1 MMTSFSIDPEL
12 RGPLQTIFRA
22 RGPAKP
28 FLLFFRLFRIGWFPP
43 VVLRHRR
50 VDALGQDHLHCVPSF
65 ADHFR
70 RCFQLRFLHR
80 PQHVFFAAAQRMIRS
95 ATQPQPCKFLCA
107 DRADHGL
114 RAVVASCAALR
125 MNPDRAPRQLRFVPQ
140 HQQILHRQFVLC
152 EQLPHGDA
160 AEIHVRLRLRQDHF
174 FPGNL
179 TPAHQRLALGP
190 FHANPAA
197 IRKFI
202 HRHKTQVMRRPLI
215 LRIGIPKSDNEPHR
229 PFSRSLLNAG
239 PLLHYEH
246 YFFFSPLS
254 LFSALGLASASAP
267 SSPSTSFLPFL
278 MTSGSAGVA
287 ASAAT
292 ASAGFSSSTFSA
304 TTCASTRSGSVINFI
319 LVVSSGNSL
328 ARSCAFSI
336 RPLTSTL
343 NSVGISAGK
352 HSISTSRVTTS
363 KTPPCTFTPEGSPN
377 VCTGTFTFIRT
388 SMATRRRST
397 CSNFPVMGSTSQSF
411 RIAGSCFP
419 PRST

>member
-1 MMTSFSIDPEL
+1 MAS
-12 RGPLQTIFRA
+12 RA
-22 RGPAKP
+22 AVGMNSNRSQ
-28 FLLFFRLFRIGWFPP
+28 L
-43 VVLRHRR
+43 
-50 VDALGQDHLHCVPSF
+50 
-65 ADHFR
+65 
-70 RCFQLRFLHR
+70 QLRL
-80 PQHVFFAAAQRMIRS
+80 I
-95 ATQPQPCKFLCA
+95 
-107 DRADHGL
+107 
-114 RAVVASCAALR
+114 
-125 MNPDRAPRQLRFVPQ
+125 PQ
-140 HQQILHRQFVLC
+140 HQQISHIQLVLLQ
-152 EQLPHGDA
+152 QLSYGNA
-160 AEIHVRLRLRQDHF
+160 AAIHVRLRLRQDHF
-174 FPGNL
+174 FPGDL
-179 TPAHQRLALGP
+179 SSAHQRLGLGP

-197 IRKFI
+197 IREFI
-202 HRHKTQVMRRPLI
+202 HGHETQVMRRPVI
-215 LRIGIPKSDNEPHR
+215 LRIGIPKSDNEPHKGFPAVR
-229 PFSRSLLNAG
+229 RAEASSPAVMR
-239 PLLHYEH
+239 

-254 LFSALGLASASAP
+254 LFSALGLTSVSAP

-319 LVVSSGNSL
+319 LAVSSGNSL
-328 ARSCAFSI
+328 ARSCLPSI
-336 RPLTSTL
+336 NSLTSTL

-397 CSNFPVMGSTSQSF
+397 CSNFPLVGSTSQSF

>member
-1 MMTSFSIDPEL
+1 MS
-12 RGPLQTIFRA
+12 RA
-22 RGPAKP
+22 RGPVKS
-28 FLLFFRLFRIGWFPP
+28 FLLFFLLFRIRRFAP
-43 VVLRHRR
+43 VILSHRR
-50 VDALGQDHLHCVPSF
+50 VDALGQDHFHRVPGF

-70 RCFQLRFLHR
+70 GDFQLRFLHR
-80 PQHVFFAAAQRMIRS
+80 PQHVFFAAAQRMIRP
-95 ATQPQPCKFLCA
+95 ATQPQPCKFLRA
-107 DRADHGL
+107 DRADHRL
-114 RAVVASCAALR
+114 RAVVASRAAVG
-125 MNPDRAPRQLRFVPQ
+125 MNSNRSHRQLRFVPQ
-140 HQQILHRQFVLC
+140 HQQVLHIQLVLPQ
-152 EQLPHGDA
+152 QLPYGDA
-160 AEIHVRLRLRQDHF
+160 AEIHVRLRLRQEHF
-174 FPGNL
+174 FPGEL

-239 PLLHYEH
+239 SLLHNERYS
-246 YFFFSPLS
+246 FFSPLS

-292 ASAGFSSSTFSA
+292 ASTGFSSSTFSA

-319 LVVSSGNSL
+319 LAASSGNSL
-328 ARSCAFSI
+328 ARNCLPSI
-336 RPLTSTL
+336 NPLTSTL
-343 NSVGISAGK
+343 NSVGISDGK

-377 VCTGTFTFIRT
+377 VCTGTFTFMRT

-397 CSNFPVMGSTSQSF
+397 CSNFPVTGSTSQSF